1 MNTNGTNITSLRER
15 GSWAAL
21 RTREEIAQDEKED
34 QARRDHEDQVCE
46 RDYCFW
52 CIEERERELEE
63 EGGKRGASGRGHQE
77 GR

>member
-1 MNTNGTNITSLRER
+1 MNNKDTVTSLRER

-34 QARRDHEDQVCE
+34 QARRDHEDGVCE

-52 CIEERERELEE
+52 CIEEREQELEE
-63 EGGKRGASGRGHQE
+63 EGGNKRGASGRGHQE